1 MSKERNVDINNLS
14 RFREKVASGKTAY
27 GAIVTMYDSSVSE
40 MAGDVGMDFV
50 WIDLEHSPMTIV
62 DAMHHVMAI
71 RGTGCA
77 PFVRV
82 PWNENYL
89 LKPVLDLAP
98 AGVIIPMINDATAA
112 TAAVRACKYPPQGG
126 ERGFATRRSTGYG
139 NMPMAEYLDVSQA
152 EPMVIIQIE
161 HRDAV
166 RNLDE
171 ILAVPGIDSVCIGP
185 YDLSSSYGKPGEFC
199 DPEISAAIDEIREKT
214 LHAGLLIGGYAAQD
228 DVWGQRFMH
237 WKALGCDINIMADGF
252 RTLLKTHK

>member
-1 MSKERNVDINNLS
+1 MEINNLS
-14 RFREKVASGKTAY
+14 RFREKIASGKTAY
-27 GAIVTMYDSSVSE
+27 GAILTMYDSSVAE
-40 MAGDVGMDFV
+40 MAGDVGLDFV

-62 DAMHHVMAI
+62 DAMHHVMAV

-82 PWNENYL
+82 PWNVNYL

-98 AGVIIPMINDATAA
+98 AGVIIPMVNDAAA
-112 TAAVRACKYPPQGG
+112 AAAAVKACKYPEQGG

-139 NMPMAEYLDVSQA
+139 KMAMSDYLEVSKT

-185 YDLSSSYGKPGEFC
+185 YDLSSSYGKAGQFF
-199 DPEISAAIDEIREKT
+199 DPAVSAAIDEIREKT
-214 LHAGLLIGGYAAQD
+214 LRAGLLLGGYAAQD
-228 DVWGQRFMH
+228 DVWGKRFMH
-237 WKALGCDINIMADGF
+237 WKALGCDINVMADGF
-252 RTLLKTHK
+252 RALLKAHA